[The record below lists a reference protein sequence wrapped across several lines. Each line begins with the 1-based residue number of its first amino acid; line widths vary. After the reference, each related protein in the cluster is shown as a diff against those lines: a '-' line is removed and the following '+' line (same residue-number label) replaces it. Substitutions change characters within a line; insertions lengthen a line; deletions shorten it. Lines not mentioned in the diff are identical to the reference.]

1 MDISTWLS
9 TYWQPLLIG
18 AVLGLILGWLLLYL
32 PMRGRVK
39 RHEAEAADLYNKLS
53 AGDKATKEAR
63 QQADDAKT
71 DLQTQQMRFSSV
83 QGQVAA
89 LQADLEAVRSEKEAI
104 DASLLERSSE
114 LEQVHAQ
121 NEQLAGLSE
130 QLRADYAGLFA
141 QFEQAQQERDAYKA
155 SLEAA
160 TTDLGSARSE
170 AIASADALANKE
182 VALNEAYLRAVKLQ
196 RELMEHQSLLAATQ
210 TELAELRRDVSSLS
224 MLNTDLEGKLQNARG
239 EVAGELA
246 LLTSTMLRMKEESLT
261 QANHRIAALTAEL
274 EAMRAGKVAAR

>member
-1 MDISTWLS
+1 MDIATWLS

-18 AVLGLILGWLLLYL
+18 AVLGLILGWLLFYL
-32 PMRGRVK
+32 PMRSRVK
-39 RHEAEAADLYNKLS
+39 RHEAESADLYGKLAAS
-53 AGDKATKEAR
+53 DKAVKEAR

-71 DLQTQQMRFSSV
+71 DLQAQQMRFSSV

-89 LQADLEAVRSEKEAI
+89 LQADLEAVRSEKDAI
-104 DASLLERSSE
+104 DASLLERANQM
-114 LEQVHAQ
+114 EQLQAQ
-121 NEQLAGLSE
+121 NEQSVGLNE

-155 SLEAA
+155 SLESV
-160 TTDLGSARSE
+160 TVDLGAARSE
-170 AIASADALANKE
+170 MTAASDALANKE

-224 MLNTDLEGKLQNARG
+224 SLNTDLEGKLQNARG

-246 LLTSTMLRMKEESLT
+246 LLTSTMLRMKEESLN
-261 QANHRIAALTAEL
+261 QANHRVAALTAEL
-274 EAMRAGKVAAR
+274 ESMRAGKVAAR